1 MSNQTLLLKL
11 NFENYQIAEGK
22 YLTSVKLR
30 QGISQACTVTDCAIG
45 EMKHKRRKEI
55 KNMPP
60 HSRLRQKGN

>member
-55 KNMPP
+55 KLQTPITQL
-60 HSRLRQKGN
+60 S